1 MKHYHTVSTPPPKK
15 PDKTI
20 MDIPGDLLVEWSF
33 KLFALMNLAWD
44 YVDTVCDACISLR
57 IQETKPLVR
66 EIRNLKREY
75 DQFRAPATRPVMEH
89 NETQHGLRMEQLFRD
104 DLRKLMSGIK
114 LEVNKLDLTPDHRLL
129 VISVQQAL
137 TLMDAVKVYAR
148 WCDSEIKKR
157 GVWTCDCCMVQ
168 TAFLKLYDL
177 VPQFAGDC
185 YQPDIDARRL
195 TAGILANRM
204 KSIGLEQ
211 LLGDNEILKPIEE
224 EQPQT

>member
-1 MKHYHTVSTPPPKK
+1 MKHYHTISTPRPKQ

-20 MDIPGDLLVEWSF
+20 EDVPQELLVEWSF

-57 IQETKPLVR
+57 IQQTKPLVR
-66 EIRNLKREY
+66 EIRAVRREY
-75 DQFRAPATRPVMEH
+75 DQFRAPATSPVMEH
-89 NETQHGLRMEQLFRD
+89 NETQHGLRMEELFRD

-129 VISVQQAL
+129 VISVQQAM
-137 TLMDAVKVYAR
+137 TLMDTVKIYAR
-148 WCDSEIKKR
+148 WCDKQIHGY

-168 TAFLKLYDL
+168 TAFLTLYDL

-185 YQPDIDARRL
+185 YQPDINARKL
-195 TAGILANRM
+195 TAGILANRI
-204 KSIGLEQ
+204 KSMGLEQ
-211 LLGDNEILKPIEE
+211 LLGANEVLKPVEE
-224 EQPQT
+224 N

>member
-1 MKHYHTVSTPPPKK
+1 MKHYHTISTPPQCN

-20 MDIPGDLLVEWSF
+20 WDVPSELLVEWSF

-44 YVDTVCDACISLR
+44 YIDTICDACISLR

-66 EIRNLKREY
+66 QIRTLKREY

-137 TLMDAVKVYAR
+137 TLMDAVKTYAR
-148 WCDSEIKKR
+148 WCDSQIHDM
-157 GVWTCDCCMVQ
+157 GIWTCDCCMVQ
-168 TAFLKLYDL
+168 TAFLKLYDI

-185 YQPDIDARRL
+185 YQPDINARKL

-204 KSIGLEQ
+204 KTLGLEQ
-211 LLGDNEILKPIEE
+211 LLGEDEILRPIEE
-224 EQPQT
+224 EQP